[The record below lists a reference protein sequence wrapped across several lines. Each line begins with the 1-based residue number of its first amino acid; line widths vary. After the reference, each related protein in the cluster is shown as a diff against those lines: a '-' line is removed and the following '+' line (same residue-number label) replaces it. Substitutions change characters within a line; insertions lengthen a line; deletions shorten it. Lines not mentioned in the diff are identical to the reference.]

1 MKKHTSYHIPP
12 AIEVEVKR
20 ELEGLLDSKSDP
32 VIYRQHMTNLG
43 RFLASTFVDKLSES
57 NKVLLISTAEDA
69 DYLLSGVK
77 NQLDTKGIQQKL
89 AIFWNH
95 HHSLNS
101 NGKSVAPILHRFI
114 EDGYRDTDTVVIV
127 KSVISGSCVVRTN
140 LIAMLEQVRLVNR
153 IYIVSPVMHI
163 AAEENLEK
171 EFPDEISSKFRF
183 VYFAKDE
190 EKSKSGEVIPGIGG
204 QIYELLGLG
213 DQPVLTGYI
222 PKLVQLKA
230 FP

>member
-12 AIEVEVKR
+12 AIEVEVKQ
-20 ELEGLLDSKSDP
+20 ELEGLLDSKLEP
-32 VIYRQHMTNLG
+32 VIYRQHMINLG

-77 NQLDTKGIQQKL
+77 NQLDIKRIQQRL

-95 HHSLNS
+95 HHPLGS

-114 EDGYRDTDTVVIV
+114 EDGYRDTDTVIIV
-127 KSVISGSCVVRTN
+127 KSVMSGSCVVRTN
-140 LIAMLEQVRLVNR
+140 LIAMLEQVRLVDR

-163 AAEENLEK
+163 DAEKNLEK
-171 EFPDEISSKFRF
+171 EFPDEISRKFRF

-190 EKSKSGEVIPGIGG
+190 EKSSSGEVIPGIGG
-204 QIYELLGLG
+204 QIYKLLGLG

-222 PKLVQLKA
+222 PKLVQLKV
-230 FP
+230 FS

>member
-12 AIEVEVKR
+12 AIEVEVKQ
-20 ELEGLLDSKSDP
+20 ELEGLLDSKLEP
-32 VIYRQHMTNLG
+32 VIYRQHMINLG

-57 NKVLLISTAEDA
+57 NKVLLISIAEDA

-77 NQLDTKGIQQKL
+77 NQLDIKRIQQRL

-95 HHSLNS
+95 HHPLGS

-114 EDGYRDTDTVVIV
+114 EDGYRDTDTVIIV
-127 KSVISGSCVVRTN
+127 KSVMSGSCVVRTN
-140 LIAMLEQVRLVNR
+140 LIAMLEQVRLVDR

-163 AAEENLEK
+163 DAEKNLEK
-171 EFPDEISSKFRF
+171 EFPDEISRKFRF

-190 EKSKSGEVIPGIGG
+190 EKSSSGEVIPGIGG
-204 QIYELLGLG
+204 QIYKLLGLG

-222 PKLVQLKA
+222 PKLVQLKV
-230 FP
+230 FS